1 MSTSSVIEQRLTAVE
16 AAVSELQR
24 RLANLPPAP
33 NWLEQ
38 VTGSFKDEPAF
49 EEVLAFGR
57 ALRAADQLPEDTGEP
72 R

>member
-24 RLANLPPAP
+24 RLANLPPAA

-57 ALRAADQLPEDTGEP
+57 ALRAADQLPKDTGEP
-72 R
+72 A

>member
-49 EEVLAFGR
+49 EQVLAFGR
-57 ALRAADQLPEDTGEP
+57 ALRAADQLPGDTGEP
-72 R
+72 E

>member
-1 MSTSSVIEQRLTAVE
+1 MSTSSIIEERLAAVE
-16 AAVSELQR
+16 AAVTELQR

-57 ALRAADQLPEDTGEP
+57 ALRA
-72 R
+72 